1 MSSRR
6 IGNYQIT
13 DYIGGGGFGSVF
25 RAEDVNSPGRIV
37 AIKELHKK
45 HTRNATIK
53 QRFFQEAVAMARLDH
68 PNLPRLFTFGEDG
81 GCYYLVME
89 FLSGRLLSDEI
100 NERGAI
106 APARAVAI
114 AAQVLEALAYAHR
127 NGIIHR
133 DLKPDNIMLLEPLNE
148 GRVKVL
154 DFGIARMVGGE
165 NLTLTGEGFGTPAY
179 MSPERIGGVSGNDP
193 RIDLYSVGIILYEML
208 SGKTPFESTA
218 SDPVVY
224 WMEMR
229 AAHENHPLP
238 SLAELGVPTHLETI
252 IRRSAAKKIE
262 ERYASAEEML
272 EELKRSEQGAA
283 ERAPSSALARLSLT
297 TQPAEADLY
306 IDELARGRT
315 DPRGKLLCS
324 GLSAGVHSVRVVKD
338 GYTDYRI
345 NVALEA
351 GRQTDLQVALS
362 ARSTVVAAPAPPTAA
377 GGFDTARFPGGD
389 EADTALLV
397 LDSLP
402 AGANVFVGGRSVAL
416 AGEDGKATIRL
427 ALGDHDISIASPSGT
442 KVNRRITLTGQD
454 SGAPKTVTLSMER
467 ETSGVPP
474 TRAVGA
480 GARSTGKKWA
490 TVAALILFLAIAGI
504 AAYVLVLQRSR
515 PDPSNAGTAEA
526 AQTPPG
532 QEAPQAADAG
542 PPEPAAAAGEKSNS
556 KTDSTANPAGNP
568 SGELNKKLEEAQ
580 AENAKLEKK
589 LAEEKKQAE
598 QRAKD
603 EAAKASSSPP
613 VQAPPVPPPAAQQP
627 ADPVPATAP
636 GEACLMV
643 ALVGPDGEPASQFR
657 VQMVQTDGDKGI
669 TFNGRT
675 NPKGRVVQCG
685 LVAGRQV
692 RVTVF
697 GPRGALLGSRTTTL
711 TPGRNFI
718 EIRGSSP
725 VVRPGADETITP
737 RPRRKRPF

>member
-1 MSSRR
+1 MSTRR

-68 PNLPRLFTFGEDG
+68 PTLPRLFTFGEDG

-89 FLSGRLLSDEI
+89 FLSGKLLSDEI
-100 NERGAI
+100 NERGAL
-106 APARAVAI
+106 APARAI
-114 AAQVLEALAYAHR
+114 AMVAQVLEALAYAHK

-133 DLKPDNIMLLEPLNE
+133 DLKPDNIMLLEPLDE

-208 SGKTPFESTA
+208 TGKTPFESTA

-238 SLAELGVPTHLETI
+238 SLSELGVPAHLETV
-252 IRRSAAKKIE
+252 IRKSAAKKIE
-262 ERYASAEEML
+262 DRYASAEEML
-272 EELKRSEQGAA
+272 EELKRSEQGPAQPAA
-283 ERAPSSALARLSLT
+283 SSALARLSLT

-306 IDELARGRT
+306 IDDLARGRT
-315 DPRGKLLCS
+315 DPRGKLVCS
-324 GLSAGVHSVRVVKD
+324 GLAAGVHNVRVVKD
-338 GYTDYRI
+338 GYNDYRI

-351 GRQTDLQVALS
+351 GRQTDLQVALA
-362 ARSTVVAAPAPPTAA
+362 ARSTVVAVPAPPTAA
-377 GGFDTARFPGGD
+377 GGFDTARFPSGD

-402 AGANVFVGGRSVAL
+402 VGASVFVGGQSVAL

-454 SGAPKTVTLSMER
+454 SGAPKTVTMSLDR

-480 GARSTGKKWA
+480 AAPSSAKRWA
-490 TVAALILFLAIAGI
+490 TAGALILFLAIAGI
-504 AAYVLVLQRSR
+504 AAYVLVFQRSR
-515 PDPSNAGTAEA
+515 PDAPAAATAEA
-526 AQTPPG
+526 AQTPAAG
-532 QEAPQAADAG
+532 QDAPQSASAAPA
-542 PPEPAAAAGEKSNS
+542 EQAAAAGDKS
-556 KTDSTANPAGNP
+556 KGDPAGNP
-568 SGELNKKLEEAQ
+568 TGELNKKLEEAK
-580 AENAKLEKK
+580 AENDKLEKK

-603 EAAKASSSPP
+603 EAAKTSAPP
-613 VQAPPVPPPAAQQP
+613 PAQVAPVPPPAPQQP
-627 ADPVPATAP
+627 VEQVPATAP

-657 VQMVQTDGDKGI
+657 VQMVQTEGDKGI

-675 NPKGRVVQCG
+675 NAKGRIIQCG

-711 TPGRNFI
+711 TPGRNFM
-718 EIRGSSP
+718 EIRGNAP
-725 VVRPGADETITP
+725 VIRPGADEGAP
-737 RPRRKRPF
+737 QRPRRKRPF